1 MAQSRVPNIHI
12 IYTKITTPGQGLLT
26 IKGYPGAVAAVQ
38 QLNGLVLQPGLVMTA
53 FFLSPGN
60 PGYPPATSG
69 YNPNFSVSPY
79 NNYATPS
86 YQEDDQSQSV
96 ILGNANV
103 GSVGS
108 TPSLYSPMLAH
119 PALAVGHPGVANA
132 SAQYYGGYPMVYDP
146 SALIPPWGSPYGAP
160 GNIIAPSRSY
170 HNGNGGSLRRGPS
183 FKSRGGPHSYSNI
196 HDKQRLFVGNI
207 PFATQWQ
214 DLKDF
219 LRQAGK
225 IFRVEIPESDN
236 GMPKGYAIAMFYTE
250 EDAANAIH
258 MFDKAVFN
266 GRELNVRYDKNKR
279 FSRNDNVNSDSQI
292 EPVSDVPP
300 SESSKPG
307 EQASSTSSSMP
318 SSETSAALA
327 E

>member
-1 MAQSRVPNIHI
+1 MAQARVPSIHI

-26 IKGYPGAVAAVQ
+26 IKGYPGAVAVVQ
-38 QLNGLVLQPGLVMTA
+38 QLNGLVVQPGLVMTA
-53 FFLSPGN
+53 FFFTPGN

-69 YNPNFSVSPY
+69 FNPNFSVSSY
-79 NNYATPS
+79 NNYAAPS
-86 YQEDDQSQSV
+86 YHEDDQSQQV
-96 ILGNANV
+96 MLGNTGV

-108 TPSLYSPMLAH
+108 TPSLYSPMLA
-119 PALAVGHPGVANA
+119 HPGVANA

-146 SALIPPWGSPYGAP
+146 STLIPPWGSPYGNP
-160 GNIIAPSRSY
+160 GNILSSARSY
-170 HNGNGGSLRRGPS
+170 HNGNGGGSIRRGPS
-183 FKSRGGPHSYSNI
+183 FKSRGGSHSYSTI
-196 HDKQRLFVGNI
+196 HDKQRLFIGNI

-250 EDAANAIH
+250 EDAANAIN
-258 MFDKAVFN
+258 MFDKAMFN

-279 FSRNDNVNSDSQI
+279 FSRNDNATSEPSGETSSDAPIAEST
-292 EPVSDVPP
+292 VSSDRVSSPAIPTPP
-300 SESSKPG
+300 LE
-307 EQASSTSSSMP
+307 TSSSP
-318 SSETSAALA
+318 TK
-327 E
+327 